1 MSVSV
6 EATSGETQKVANT
19 IEFTNSTIT
28 KLEVEVEV
36 AEVEGSINE
45 VEEDADT
52 GADKAMVAMLGL
64 VAEMVMVIEAA
75 TVINDASVHTQAWP
89 SNHSIN
95 RRIS

>member
-1 MSVSV
+1 M
-6 EATSGETQKVANT
+6 EATSGKTQKVANT

-28 KLEVEVEV
+28 KLEVEVVE
-36 AEVEGSINE
+36 AEGSINE

-52 GADKAMVAMLGL
+52 EADKAMVAMLGL